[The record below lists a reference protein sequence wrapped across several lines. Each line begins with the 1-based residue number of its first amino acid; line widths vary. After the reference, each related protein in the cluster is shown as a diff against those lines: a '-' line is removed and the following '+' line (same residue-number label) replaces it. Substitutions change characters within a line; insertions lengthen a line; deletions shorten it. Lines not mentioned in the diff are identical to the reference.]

1 MEDLELFCKNADPTR
16 LEIKAGGEEGSVEGY
31 ASVFNSVDSYGD
43 TMLPGAFDNV
53 IKSGELP
60 LMFYNHYH
68 FEIPV
73 GKWDSMET
81 DDFGLKVKGRLNLDL
96 KEAQDVYSA
105 LKFGSVSGLSIGF
118 QFGKK
123 DYTSSKQGRSFKNI
137 ARLPEISIVAMP
149 AESKARISDVKAFSL
164 EGVKTLR
171 EFETCL
177 RDSGMSQ
184 KSALEF
190 ISKAKEL
197 FAQDQ
202 RDSENDAAL
211 KSVAKLFEGV
221 ANKVS
226 FNSNKGV

>member
-149 AESKARISDVKAFSL
+149 AESKARISDVKSNL
-164 EGVKTLR
+164 SQVDNIR
-171 EFETCL
+171 DFEACL
-177 RDSGMSQ
+177 RDLGASKKGAQ
-184 KSALEF
+184 ELV
-190 ISKAKEL
+190 SKAREL
-197 FAQDQ
+197 FAQPR
-202 RDSENDAAL
+202 RDADGGIAL
-211 KSVAKLFEGV
+211 KNIGDTLKVIDKLALTIRG
-221 ANKVS
+221 N
-226 FNSNKGV
+226 